1 MRRAIREHLTDFIAI
16 AALLLAGLVVTG
28 YILSQ
33 QQQPY
38 PSWIPF
44 LGDERFELK
53 AELSTAQ
60 AVTPGQG
67 QTVNISGVKAGDIS
81 EVELEDGKAVVT
93 MLVEAQYADLIRSDA
108 TVLMRPRSGLQD
120 MTMELD
126 PGLEGEPVEE
136 GTTIPLSQT
145 EPNVNPDQ
153 ILAALDRDTRDYLQL
168 LLAAGGEGLGGR
180 GKQLS
185 AALRRFEPFGRDLA
199 AINGLLAERRASISR
214 SITAFRELSDTL
226 ARNDVRLAEWVT
238 AQKEALAGF
247 ANQSEALSESL
258 RELPSTLV
266 ATREGLESS
275 DRLSTVLGPA
285 STSLIPTARSFAPA
299 QESLQRFLTA
309 TVGPIRDQ
317 IRPFTRQVQPPV
329 RNLKQ
334 ASGPARGDRERERGG
349 LRRHQP
355 ALQRVGVQ
363 PARRRGGGLTCSGPR
378 GSTTT
383 RTPPSSSRTPTA
395 RCPRAVVMQS
405 CATAVL
411 SRGAGHGRAPVHLD
425 PAAIHERAQ
434 VEIVCPLSPSV
445 PRRSEAASSAG
456 KGRSARRAMETKAPG
471 ITRILVAVGFA
482 ISCFGLALFLWL
494 AFGGPIPLQP
504 EGYRFTVPFQE
515 ATQLAQEV
523 GRADLRGLG
532 RQGEEHRALRRR
544 LRRCDGRARLG
555 LRADPR

>member
-108 TVLMRPRSGLQD
+108 TVLLRPRSGLQD

-275 DRLSTVLGPA
+275 DQLSTVLGPA

-334 ASGPARGDRERERGG
+334 ASGPLAETANASAEAFGDINRLFNAWAYNPPGG
-349 LRRHQP
+349 AEEGYLFW
-355 ALQRVGVQ
+355 
-363 PARRRGGGLTCSGPR
+363 
-378 GSTTT
+378 
-383 RTPPSSSRTPTA
+383 TA
-395 RCPRAVVMQS
+395 WLNHNANSAFQFQDANSPLPRAVVMQS
-405 CATAVL
+405 CATAV
-411 SRGAGHGRAPVHLD
+411 RAEEQATVRPVIWTLQRYTNAPRSD
-425 PAAIHERAQ
+425 
-434 VEIVCPLSPSV
+434 VVCPLSPSV
-445 PRRSEAASSAG
+445 PP
-456 KGRSARRAMETKAPG
+456 T
-471 ITRILVAVGFA
+471 
-482 ISCFGLALFLWL
+482 
-494 AFGGPIPLQP
+494 FGGGIFGR
-504 EGYRFTVPFQE
+504 EGQV
-515 ATQLAQEV
+515 
-523 GRADLRGLG
+523 
-532 RQGEEHRALRRR
+532 GEES
-544 LRRCDGRARLG
+544 DG
-555 LRADPR
+555 D